1 MEVVSAPS
9 TSIGRRIAAMHH
21 LWQLSVADL
30 TVEQVN
36 HFERPGVLPLSFSL
50 LHFIRGEDGV
60 ISTMVLEEPTIWES
74 GNWREKVG
82 SNVDAAPRGTPM
94 EVAESIRFQ
103 DMEAWREYQTAVF
116 QRTEALLAGGKL
128 DWDREM
134 FGGKLNPAMATSVLG
149 LLVGPDGPARL
160 IDVVEAFIYQHGLR
174 HLGEIDHARAVA
186 GLSGVSS

>member
-1 MEVVSAPS
+1 
-9 TSIGRRIAAMHH
+9 MHH

-30 TVEQVN
+30 TVERVN

-60 ISTMVLEEPTIWES
+60 VSIMLLEEPTLWES

-103 DMEAWREYQTAVF
+103 DMDAWREYQTAVF
-116 QRTEALLAGGKL
+116 QRTEALLAGGAL
-128 DWDREM
+128 DWDKEM
-134 FGGKLNPAMATSVLG
+134 FGGTLNPAMATSFLG
-149 LLVGPDGPARL
+149 LLVGPEGPARM
-160 IDVVEAFIYQHGLR
+160 IDVIEAFIYQHGLR
-174 HLGEIDHARAVA
+174 HLGEVDHARAVA